1 MQSATDK
8 LVFEFGNSADKLISS
23 LEHMLGHISSCIPVG
38 ADTESIMFKC
48 KVIIT
53 ELLTNAIKHAGN
65 SKTLF
70 NIDSNATRL
79 AISKTDYGM
88 PLYLINTRNNSAA
101 DNTKIN
107 KRLISADPLTSLY
120 ANWERENHIRF
131 SSEEGSLDDFLS
143 VEQVMEHFG
152 ILIITNSSDEFTY
165 TYHKDTR
172 SNVFHVL
179 INF

>member
-8 LVFEFGNSADKLISS
+8 LEFEFDNRADKLVSS
-23 LEHMLGHISSCIPVG
+23 LEHMLGHITGCIPVT
-38 ADTESIMFKC
+38 ADAGDILFKC

-65 SKTLF
+65 SKTVF
-70 NIDSNATRL
+70 NIETDETRL
-79 AISKTDYGM
+79 VISKTDHGM

-101 DNTKIN
+101 DDGQIS
-107 KRLISADPLTSLY
+107 KRLISADPLASLY
-120 ANWERENHIRF
+120 ANWESENHIRF
-131 SSEEGSLDDFLS
+131 TSEEGSLDDFLS

-165 TYHKDTR
+165 TYHKEIR
-172 SNVFHVL
+172 SNVFRVL